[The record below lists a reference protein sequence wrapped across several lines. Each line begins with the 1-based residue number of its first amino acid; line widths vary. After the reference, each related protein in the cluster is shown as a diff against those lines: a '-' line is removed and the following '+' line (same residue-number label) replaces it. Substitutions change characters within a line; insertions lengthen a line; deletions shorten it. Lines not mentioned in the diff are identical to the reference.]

1 MHKFSKRATLLV
13 SLGLMAIPLGAAA
26 VTAYACTAVATLS
39 DSPGAALPG
48 STVTVTGNFFGTH
61 NAADATSAGPVEL
74 RLGSLTGPV
83 LATAS
88 PSGTARSFSVQ
99 VAIPANAVPGDTF
112 IAATQQTATGTP
124 VYGTPARQAF
134 TVSAP
139 PAAPPPLFAPVSF
152 TPPAAACVVPS
163 VKGMT
168 TSAAERKI
176 LASHCTVG
184 TVSKPR
190 KPHSKKHH
198 TYKLVVAGT
207 DLSAGITSANGTK
220 VDLLLRWK

>member
-1 MHKFSKRATLLV
+1 
-13 SLGLMAIPLGAAA
+13 
-26 VTAYACTAVATLS
+26 
-39 DSPGAALPG
+39 
-48 STVTVTGNFFGTH
+48 VTVNGNFFGTH
-61 NAADATSAGPVEL
+61 NPADATSAGPVEL

-99 VAIPANAVPGDTF
+99 VTIPADAVPGDAF
-112 IAATQQTATGTP
+112 IAATHSTATGTP

-139 PAAPPPLFAPVSF
+139 ATVPPLFAPVSF
-152 TPPAAACVVPS
+152 TPPAPSCVVPS

-176 LASHCTVG
+176 RASNCSVG
-184 TVSKPR
+184 SVSKPS

-198 TYKLVVAGT
+198 AHKLVAAGT
-207 DLSAGITSANGTK
+207 DLGAGTTSANGTK
-220 VDLLLRWK
+220 VELLLRWT